1 MTTGGG
7 ADADATTLFSDVSL
21 GSGGFN
27 SPQQQQQQQQQHPT
41 AAAHAD
47 GSSSRKAARPPVS
60 VSISA
65 PPPPPLAALRA
76 VCAAHAL
83 ARWAWRTWEFAV
95 ALILIRLSPA
105 SLALVSAYGLA
116 DNVARVAFGAAAGA
130 YVDREERLRGACACV
145 LLQNACILASALAA
159 GALLLAG
166 GGSSGGG
173 APPGPDSAA
182 AAAAAAGA
190 AAAAAAGPHPALFW
204 PLIAVVVG
212 AGAMSSVGSTG
223 AAAAVERE
231 WVKALC
237 GDDAPL
243 LARVNSGAAA
253 APPLCWRCQR
263 RTPRCAPFLLLVRNS
278 LALPWPLSPL
288 SFPSKRSPH
297 FCPLSFPPHRC
308 SHARH

>member
-1 MTTGGG
+1 M
-7 ADADATTLFSDVSL
+7 SL
-21 GSGGFN
+21 
-27 SPQQQQQQQQQHPT
+27 
-41 AAAHAD
+41 
-47 GSSSRKAARPPVS
+47 
-60 VSISA
+60 SISA
-65 PPPPPLAALRA
+65 PPPPLAALRA

-95 ALILIRLSPA
+95 ALILIRLSPTT
-105 SLALVSAYGLA
+105 SLLSVSAYGLA
-116 DNVARVAFGAAAGA
+116 DNVARVAFGGAAGA

-166 GGSSGGG
+166 GGGDSGG
-173 APPGPDSAA
+173 APAGPDSAA
-182 AAAAAAGA
+182 AAAGASAGA
-190 AAAAAAGPHPALFW
+190 AAAPAAGPHPALFW

-212 AGAMSSVGSTG
+212 AGAMSSVGSAG

-253 APPLCWRCQR
+253 AAALPPFFDAAASARAR
-263 RTPRCAPFLLLVRNS
+263 AFLLHVAQKPCVTS
-278 LALPWPLSPL
+278 SALTP
-288 SFPSKRSPH
+288 
-297 FCPLSFPPHRC
+297 
-308 SHARH
+308 